1 MYADPACIHHWPLV
15 GSMIIQTRAGDLST
29 TRHNTPKQA
38 HQPQH
43 LGKGIA
49 IDHGCNRQMIMICV
63 DASIDTHL
71 RGLILTERRN
81 ALAISKSPQPT

>member
-43 LGKGIA
+43 IGKGIA

-63 DASIDTHL
+63 DASIDMPMAL
-71 RGLILTERRN
+71 RAGTKSASLTACR
-81 ALAISKSPQPT
+81 LA